1 MLSITNS
8 RDVAYRKQTPE
19 VPQTPT
25 PSVQDQRAKKERK
38 VSKPKVS
45 VTRSPKKSFSR
56 QESLAVAEQEDEDVY
71 TGLDASHSLIIH
83 GNVDMQT

>member
-1 MLSITNS
+1 MWS
-8 RDVAYRKQTPE
+8 RKQTPE
-19 VPQTPT
+19 VPQTPQ
-25 PSVQDQRAKKERK
+25 PSVLDQRAKKERK

-83 GNVDMQT
+83 GNVDMQTLQYDNMT